1 MRMPESSQS
10 PPGPGGGGHHPSD
23 LSVSRQPQP
32 TSLEER
38 KSPVPAPASTLT
50 MQGSDA
56 VRLTG
61 VSEAISQQIAKY
73 DSSEFDDDKEVPG
86 TDAEGVWAPDIEQS
100 FQEALAIYP
109 PCGRRKIILSD
120 EGKMYGRN
128 ELIARYIK
136 LRTGKTRTR
145 KQVSSHIQV
154 LARRKLREVQAK
166 LKTNHNS
173 VNPTFVDESHKEK
186 AIQQMQQMSSAQIV
200 SASVM
205 QNKSLLGGLTS
216 APTSQ
221 GTTYPGPAQFWQPA
235 LHQQEDIKP
244 FQNLKP
250 GLTAPALPL
259 VPVPP
264 APSSP
269 WIGRSIATAKLRL
282 LEHSAFV
289 DYQSEQDSYH
299 KHLFVHIGS
308 TDYSDPILEPVDVR
322 QIQDKFPEKSGGL
335 KELFDK
341 GPQDAF
347 FLVKFWADLN
357 TNNSHEDNP
366 FYGVTTT
373 YESNENI
380 TIQVSTKVCSF
391 GKQVVEKVETEGPRF
406 EGGRYLYKIHRS
418 PMCEYMINFILKLK
432 HLPEK
437 YMMNSVLENFTI
449 LQVITNRDTQETLL
463 CIAYVFEVSTS
474 EHGAQHHIYRL
485 VKD

>member
-10 PPGPGGGGHHPSD
+10 PPGPGGGHHPSD

-73 DSSEFDDDKEVPG
+73 DSSEFDDDKEVSG

-166 LKTNHNS
+166 LKTNHS
-173 VNPTFVDESHKEK
+173 TVNPTFVDESHKEK

-205 QNKSLLGGLTS
+205 QNKSLLGGLYIVVLNRRPLMIMFARSHLCANLPGDDIPRACTVLAAS
-216 APTSQ
+216 SPPTRRVRGFTMNSIKSSIH
-221 GTTYPGPAQFWQPA
+221 F
-235 LHQQEDIKP
+235 LFSIKP

-259 VPVPP
+259 VPVP
-264 APSSP
+264 PSSP

-289 DYQSEQDSYH
+289 DYQSEHDSYH

-308 TDYSDPILEPVDVR
+308 TDYSDPILEVSDVNHCVCLCVSSVFLLQPVDVR

-373 YESNENI
+373 
-380 TIQVSTKVCSF
+380 
-391 GKQVVEKVETEGPRF
+391 
-406 EGGRYLYKIHRS
+406 
-418 PMCEYMINFILKLK
+418 
-432 HLPEK
+432 
-437 YMMNSVLENFTI
+437 
-449 LQVITNRDTQETLL
+449 
-463 CIAYVFEVSTS
+463 
-474 EHGAQHHIYRL
+474 
-485 VKD
+485 